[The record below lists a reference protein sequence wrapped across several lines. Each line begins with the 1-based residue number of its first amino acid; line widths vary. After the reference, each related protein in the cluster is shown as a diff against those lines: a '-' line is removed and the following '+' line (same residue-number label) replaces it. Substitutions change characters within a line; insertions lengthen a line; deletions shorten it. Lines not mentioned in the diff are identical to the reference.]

1 MKYSLLYGPLTH
13 PIQSE
18 TDHLNSQQ
26 RRKLWNL
33 LHKEL
38 RLLDTLSAFKKQLKM
53 IYFALPMTLLLN
65 LHEWS

>member
-1 MKYSLLYGPLTH
+1 MKYSLLYRPLTH

-18 TDHLNSQQ
+18 TDLLNSQQ

-38 RLLDTLSAFKKQLKM
+38 RLLDTLSAFKKQWKYYLFR
-53 IYFALPMTLLLN
+53 IAYDIA
-65 LHEWS
+65 S